1 MGRRW
6 PPERADLDE
15 VTTVCQELG
24 LGPLLERMPAGLGQ
38 TVGETGWRLSQGERA
53 RLCLARA
60 LLADHD
66 VLILDEPL
74 GALDPQ
80 TARRVLDV
88 VSRRARTLVVIS
100 QE

>member
-15 VTTVCQELG
+15 ATT
-24 LGPLLERMPAGLGQ
+24 RTRSAARADAGRSGQ
-38 TVGETGWRLSQGERA
+38 TVGETGWRLSQGERP